1 MVFVGNKVDLQ
12 SRVVETD
19 KARILAD
26 SFGIPY
32 VETSAKTRQGVDDAF
47 YTLVREI
54 RQYVSHK
61 PVSMFVLRHISLSAP
76 WCVFMNVLSF
86 SEREERQKS
95 KHKKEASVSSAV
107 VKTACNDCLCCCV
120 AVDAQSC
127 IKRFPRCSDRA
138 QSAESQLPQ
147 YCKLAIALRLFTSN
161 ISSCSSVGCRCS
173 LLFFIAS

>member
-1 MVFVGNKVDLQ
+1 MHNSFFSLLIIFFINLQIKRVKDADEVPMVFVGNKVDLQ

-76 WCVFMNVLSF
+76 WCVFMNVCRF
-86 SEREERQKS
+86 QKE
-95 KHKKEASVSSAV
+95 KKG
-107 VKTACNDCLCCCV
+107 KN
-120 AVDAQSC
+120 QSTRK
-127 IKRFPRCSDRA
+127 KRRC
-138 QSAESQLPQ
+138 
-147 YCKLAIALRLFTSN
+147 RL
-161 ISSCSSVGCRCS
+161 
-173 LLFFIAS
+173 L